1 MLIVKVLK
9 YEKSTYFDI
18 LLPPFEKLLKFEQN
32 KSEYNVF
39 SNTSV
44 YRRLKYSYTIVQ
56 ILIYRDNIYFN
67 PHIVHIA
74 SVIENSK
81 VEFTTAY

>member
-9 YEKSTYFDI
+9 YEKSTYIDI
-18 LLPPFEKLLKFEQN
+18 LLPPLEKLLSFEQN
-32 KSEYNVF
+32 KSVYNVF

-56 ILIYRDNIYFN
+56 ILIYRDNIYYN
-67 PHIVHIA
+67 PQIVHIA

-81 VEFTTAY
+81 VELTTDY